1 LRSSA
6 SSTAPRVH
14 CRCSFPK
21 HLLIRSADL
30 QALQIIPRTPSP
42 SPAPLFTIP
51 QHTPTDAFAG
61 LTIDDIIT
69 LVGEYRGHTR
79 GLEVL
84 NRMELL
90 ALLKR
95 CREKAAVKVKRERS
109 EDGDGNEVVVL
120 GGGDRK
126 RRRSAGDGVIEL
138 D

>member
-1 LRSSA
+1 
-6 SSTAPRVH
+6 
-14 CRCSFPK
+14 
-21 HLLIRSADL
+21 
-30 QALQIIPRTPSP
+30 
-42 SPAPLFTIP
+42 
-51 QHTPTDAFAG
+51 
-61 LTIDDIIT
+61 
-69 LVGEYRGHTR
+69 
-79 GLEVL
+79 
-84 NRMELL
+84 MELL